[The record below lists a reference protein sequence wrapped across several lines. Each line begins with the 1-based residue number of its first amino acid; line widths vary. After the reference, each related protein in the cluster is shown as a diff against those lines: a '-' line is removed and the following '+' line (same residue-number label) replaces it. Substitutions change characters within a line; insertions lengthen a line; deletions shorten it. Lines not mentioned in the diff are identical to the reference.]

1 MDDTEQQI
9 DNFQIQLSLQYGLDV
24 VEEDSPAGSIVF
36 LNIAPMTIQEKIR
49 RKRRDRESANKSS
62 LITLMSHFRILR
74 NTIDSY
80 EEVNIFQ
87 FQKISRFHLIF
98 LQANLEDIDALLG
111 CPICLPVDAVVDN
124 FNTMVQSHKDIVC
137 RCYFY
142 CINWFI
148 EVINTFTRSKP
159 FRAKVIQRLR
169 NVIELKGKF
178 YRALAKNTSF
188 MPPQSVFM
196 GEPARAL
203 KEKGKAG
210 PKKKTAAGK
219 KGKGKGTKK
228 ANTTNND
235 TTMTT
240 PNKVFFFLQKLL
252 I

>member
-24 VEEDSPAGSIVF
+24 VEEDSPDSPIVF
-36 LNIAPMTIQEKIR
+36 LNIAPMTILEQIR
-49 RKRRDRESANKSS
+49 RERRDRESANKSS
-62 LITLMSHFRILR
+62 LITLMSHFRLLR

-87 FQKISRFHLIF
+87 FTKFSRFHLIF
-98 LQANLEDIDALLG
+98 LQANLGDIDALLG
-111 CPICLPVDAVVDN
+111 CPICLPVDAVMDN
-124 FNTMVQSHKDIVC
+124 FNTMVQSDKDIVC

-148 EVINTFTRSKP
+148 EVINTFARSKP

-169 NVIELKGKF
+169 NVLELKGKF